1 MFLQNLKNWFVYSYW
16 NIFVTLHVSR
26 MYIDKAKETRTNSL
40 WKSYLRT
47 NIFFYNNKV
56 YFGWSERTALIKN
69 CSDRAYTLYTIH
81 FTVYRMITPFWGKGG
96 VDPGVTPPLGSGLSP
111 REPMHLLILWL
122 SLLRVLPYPLTLYLI
137 SDVEDIGIFYLEK
150 WFILTINLIDSVSR
164 NPQENFKYHSTN
176 GGSLEIIFTPIV

>member
-1 MFLQNLKNWFVYSYW
+1 MICLFILEHICYIACFTYVYRQSERNTNQLTLK
-16 NIFVTLHVSR
+16 ILPQDK
-26 MYIDKAKETRTNSL
+26 YI
-40 WKSYLRT
+40 
-47 NIFFYNNKV
+47 FYNNKV

>member
-1 MFLQNLKNWFVYSYW
+1 MFIHTGTYLLHCMFHVCISTKRKKHEPTHSENLTSGQ
-16 NIFVTLHVSR
+16 
-26 MYIDKAKETRTNSL
+26 
-40 WKSYLRT
+40 
-47 NIFFYNNKV
+47 IFFYNNKV

-81 FTVYRMITPFWGKGG
+81 FTVYGMITPFWGKGG
-96 VDPGVTPPLGSGLSP
+96 VDPEVTPPLGSGLSP

-176 GGSLEIIFTPIV
+176 GGSLEIIFTFRITPIV